1 MHPDKHIFVPIS
13 LAEYLKNAKH
23 DTVWTLKHFTSEPMN
38 VFKVLFICLCVGNIQ
53 KHHVSS
59 CSCSPR
65 PPVSLCYLNIMNQEQ
80 TRQCIRVFVGYFTSS
95 WQTKSVL
102 LEPASVSAS
111 VVPVSLPSVPAY
123 GSPGAKSQE
132 MRYSYHPRGVW
143 KGHLFHR
150 CRWRSSWR
158 SNVGLEWKTAEYQ
171 RGKPWAHSCR
181 FWVEAY

>member
-1 MHPDKHIFVPIS
+1 MPNMTQFEHQSILHLNLWMFLKCCLFVCVWGTSRNIMSAAAAAHLALLFHS
-13 LAEYLKNAKH
+13 L
-23 DTVWTLKHFTSEPMN
+23 
-38 VFKVLFICLCVGNIQ
+38 
-53 KHHVSS
+53 
-59 CSCSPR
+59 
-65 PPVSLCYLNIMNQEQ
+65 SLCYLNIMNQEH
-80 TRQCIRVFVGYFTSS
+80 TRQCIRVFVVYFTSS

-111 VVPVSLPSVPAY
+111 VVPISLPSVPAY

-171 RGKPWAHSCR
+171 RGKLWAHSCR